1 MTKTEAIF
9 LRLTLA
15 QLQELDGI
23 VDRTIGNRSDHVR
36 KAVDEY
42 IERYRNASLLPSN
55 GHASTIA
62 PSPALVNEQ

>member
-9 LRLTLA
+9 LRLTLT

-55 GHASTIA
+55 GHSPIIA